1 MGGKVAHKGWIIA
14 VIVILIVAGG
24 AVYGLVAFNLSALQD
39 PGGTETYIASAFR
52 EWYIRRGAGKVS
64 ASTVANDAT
73 SIGQG
78 EGLYSMECAQCHG
91 PDGRKPTPVGE
102 SMYPRVPNLSS
113 SDTQEMADKE
123 LFWVIKNGI
132 RFSGMPGF
140 AKINTDPEVWQL
152 TYYVRSLGLPAK

>member
-1 MGGKVAHKGWIIA
+1 VAHKGWIIA
-14 VIVILIVAGG
+14 VIVILIVVGG
-24 AVYGLVAFNLSALQD
+24 AAYALVTFNLSALQN
-39 PGGTETYIASAFR
+39 PGGTETSIASAFR
-52 EWYIRRGAGKVS
+52 DWYIRRGARNLP
-64 ASTVANDAT
+64 APTIANNAT
-73 SIGQG
+73 SIEQG

-91 PDGRKPTPVGE
+91 PNGRKPTPIGE

-113 SDTQEMADKE
+113 SDTKEMSDKE

-152 TYYVRSLGLPAK
+152 TYYVRSLGGPAPSR